1 MTTIVNRE
9 CLSQPLSRSTATR
22 TTGRHIPATMAVH
35 ITTTRLSSP
44 VAIRSRT
51 PPICID
57 QDRAAVDHHG
67 EHGTHLGHGGHG
79 DHAAQFRDRFWLS
92 LVLTIPVVIFSGMVA
107 DLLGY
112 RLPDF
117 VGADWIP
124 PVLGIVIFL
133 YGERRSSPA
142 RGRS

>member
-1 MTTIVNRE
+1 
-9 CLSQPLSRSTATR
+9 
-22 TTGRHIPATMAVH
+22 
-35 ITTTRLSSP
+35 
-44 VAIRSRT
+44 
-51 PPICID
+51 
-57 QDRAAVDHHG
+57 
-67 EHGTHLGHGGHG
+67 LGHGGHG

-124 PVLGIVIFL
+124 PVLGTVIFL